1 MEETKIQKTMK
12 QTKETKT
19 RIKTKKKTHETK
31 ENNTAKQIKATIR
44 NPIW

>member
-1 MEETKIQKTMK
+1 MK
-12 QTKETKT
+12 QTKQTKT
-19 RIKTKKKTHETK
+19 NKNKNKNQKKKTHETK